1 MITQYLRVWW
11 YWLLPIQIVRTTKR
25 MQMIITFFPPSPS
38 VYPARPKPP
47 NPPVVTAY
55 TSSSLTVEW
64 TLLPGDTITA
74 HVLQYKVSSSG
85 QAYTDIDMDTPTDV
99 TYTISGL
106 LPYKEY
112 AVRIIA
118 VNSIGRSDPSD
129 EVTATTGEAGM
140 IHYHG
145 FYIANFLFLSI
156 LYKEYHL
163 FLKHCPS
170 FERNQLIQIWKW
182 QVLMS
187 DLIYWVKA
195 VMKFDR
201 SIKFCSSFRLIPI
214 ESTTFSENLV
224 SV

>member
-1 MITQYLRVWW
+1 
-11 YWLLPIQIVRTTKR
+11 

-38 VYPARPKPP
+38 VYPVRPKPP

-140 IHYHG
+140 IHYG
-145 FYIANFLFLSI
+145 FYIVCFPFLRIIVCTGDVKVQILIRFQIFLLFTNPIFRLFMQFECIEKHMVSGISDYFRLFLTDALTPQLHLQDSI
-156 LYKEYHL
+156 AYLQTIVGVI
-163 FLKHCPS
+163 F
-170 FERNQLIQIWKW
+170 QLRI
-182 QVLMS
+182 S
-187 DLIYWVKA
+187 
-195 VMKFDR
+195 
-201 SIKFCSSFRLIPI
+201 
-214 ESTTFSENLV
+214 
-224 SV
+224 